1 MELGHSVEVYF
12 DLLLD
17 MVMIDNFCQQHGQ
30 CKYNLFYKGRSLT
43 KAVVNECKVTIMKGR
58 R

>member
-1 MELGHSVEVYF
+1 MEVYF

-17 MVMIDNFCQQHGQ
+17 SIDNFCQQHGQ
-30 CKYNLFYKGRSLT
+30 YKYNLFYKDRSLT
-43 KAVVNECKVTIMKGR
+43 KAVVNECQVTIMKGR